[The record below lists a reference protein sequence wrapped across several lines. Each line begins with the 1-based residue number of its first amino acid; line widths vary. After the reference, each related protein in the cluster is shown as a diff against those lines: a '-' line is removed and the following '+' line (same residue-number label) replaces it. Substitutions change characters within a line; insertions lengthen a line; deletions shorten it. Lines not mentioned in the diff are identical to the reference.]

1 MNAPSRLRLVTTNPI
16 PSVANSRSAKYSLT
30 CGVIWSRLAKG
41 STPSPIPYSSAFN
54 VSVPR
59 VSTSWPSAV
68 DSITVIVPAI
78 CNMSTASPAISP
90 AAEIRQAIW

>member
-1 MNAPSRLRLVTTNPI
+1 M

-41 STPSPIPYSSAFN
+41 NTPSPMAYSSAFN
-54 VSVPR
+54 VSVLR

-68 DSITVIVPAI
+68 EDSITDIVPAI
-78 CNMSTASPAISP
+78 CNTSTASPAISP
-90 AAEIRQAIW
+90 AAEIWQATW

>member
-1 MNAPSRLRLVTTNPI
+1 M

-41 STPSPIPYSSAFN
+41 NTPSPMAYSSAFN
-54 VSVPR
+54 VSVP
-59 VSTSWPSAV
+59 VFSSSWPSVIDARAV
-68 DSITVIVPAI
+68 NDQAWVNCTR
-78 CNMSTASPAISP
+78 MTASPAISP